1 MLGLDPQ
8 VPCYRSS
15 PVLRTSTILLR
26 LLGHQSLWYLIL
38 SAENTAQSQEL
49 GSLWLRLMC
58 GDRQAGSRE
67 LALYPG
73 RLKQKPYLLWHLDIG
88 KLQG

>member
-26 LLGHQSLWYLIL
+26 LLGHQPLGYLIL

-49 GSLWLRLMC
+49 GQPVAEAHVWRQVGWQQGTGSLPWE
-58 GDRQAGSRE
+58 AKAE
-67 LALYPG
+67 ALPAVAPG
-73 RLKQKPYLLWHLDIG
+73 YW
-88 KLQG
+88 